1 MFCIFCFF
9 CVPILPFRIRIHNT
23 WTAQLNPDHIY
34 STLKK
39 LWWYP
44 QAEEE
49 IEGHEDMEE
58 EEEEGEEGEEEET
71 SPETVFL
78 NF

>member
-1 MFCIFCFF
+1 LWASFAFSD
-9 CVPILPFRIRIHNT
+9 
-23 WTAQLNPDHIY
+23 ADSQLNQRSHLQCP
-34 STLKK
+34 KK
-39 LWWYP
+39 IHDGTT

-49 IEGHEDMEE
+49 IEGHEEMEE
-58 EEEEGEEGEEEET
+58 EEEEGEEEGEEEET